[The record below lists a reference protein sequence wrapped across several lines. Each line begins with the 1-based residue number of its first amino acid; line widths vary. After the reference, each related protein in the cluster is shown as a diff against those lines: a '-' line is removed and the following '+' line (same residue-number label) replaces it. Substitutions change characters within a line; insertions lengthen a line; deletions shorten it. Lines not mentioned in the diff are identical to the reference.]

1 MSKFSS
7 KDIQRH
13 VRQEASRKTP
23 LDEDKIREAHE
34 LDCAHM
40 QRLMNATWEEVE
52 EKLSGIGLLPGTPGH
67 AQMRVVWND
76 FHRELQKKRR
86 S

>member
-7 KDIQRH
+7 RDIQRH
-13 VRQEASRKTP
+13 VRQEVSRKTP
-23 LDEDKIREAHE
+23 LDDAKIQEAHE

-40 QRLMNATWEEVE
+40 QWLMKATWEEVE
-52 EKLSGIGLLPGTPGH
+52 ERLSGIGLLPGTPGH
-67 AQMRVVWND
+67 AQMRVFWNE
-76 FHRELQKKRR
+76 FHKELQKKRR